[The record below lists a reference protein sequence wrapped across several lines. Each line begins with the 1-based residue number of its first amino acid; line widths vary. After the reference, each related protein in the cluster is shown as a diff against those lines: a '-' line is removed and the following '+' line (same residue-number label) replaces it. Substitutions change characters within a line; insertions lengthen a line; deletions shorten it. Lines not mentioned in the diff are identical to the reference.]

1 MLKLR
6 GNEERPK
13 ILMRWHYINVTFI
26 FSGKE
31 QHINMEGRS
40 Y

>member
-6 GNEERPK
+6 GNEERPM
-13 ILMRWHYINVTFI
+13 ILMGWHYINLAFI

-31 QHINMEGRS
+31 QHMNMEERS